1 MMVCVDAFSG
11 WVEVFP
17 TAQETPDTIANT
29 LLTHLIPWFGLPNSI
44 QSDNGPTCVSQ
55 ITQQRGKALNISWYL
70 HVPCRPQSSGKVEWA
85 NGILKAHLTGLTA
98 ELRLSW
104 VHLLPAALT
113 RIRTTPHAKTGL
125 TPFELLYD
133 RPYLLTNLP
142 DPSTPTLGTYLLYFT
157 LLRYLLREHADGV
170 LLQPV

>member
-1 MMVCVDAFSG
+1 M
-11 WVEVFP
+11 
-17 TAQETPDTIANT
+17 
-29 LLTHLIPWFGLPNSI
+29 
-44 QSDNGPTCVSQ
+44 
-55 ITQQRGKALNISWYL
+55 
-70 HVPCRPQSSGKVEWA
+70 
-85 NGILKAHLTGLTA
+85 A

-133 RPYLLTNLP
+133 RPYLLTNLL

-157 LLRYLLREHADGV
+157 LLRYLLREHADCV
-170 LLQPV
+170 LLQPVGDHNQAILSPALAPGDQVLLKMLMPQTLQPCWTGTFTTVLTTPTAAKLWGHEPWYHITWLKRAPLHSYLLRNPWRLTHL